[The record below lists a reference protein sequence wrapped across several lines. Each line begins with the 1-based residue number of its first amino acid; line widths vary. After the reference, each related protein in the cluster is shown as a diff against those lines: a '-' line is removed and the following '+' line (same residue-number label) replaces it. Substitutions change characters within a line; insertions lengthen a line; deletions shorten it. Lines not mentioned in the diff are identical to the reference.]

1 VEFLL
6 AALPATAD
14 APIVDLL
21 GSERLLLAVDL
32 VGVFVFGLSGALV
45 AVRRELDLFGVA
57 VLAVATGLGG
67 GMIRDVLIG
76 AVPPVALADARYLI
90 AALAAA
96 GVGFVSHRLLERL
109 GPAVRLLDALGLG
122 FFAVAGTSK
131 ALSAGLPGFTAV
143 GLGVL
148 TAVGGGVVR
157 DLLANEV
164 PLVLHREIYAVAALV
179 GAVIVTIAATLD
191 AYEPLTA
198 AIAIIVTFAIRL
210 VAIRRQWNAPRP
222 KPVPE

>member
-1 VEFLL
+1 MAV
-6 AALPATAD
+6 AD

-32 VGVFVFGLSGALV
+32 VGVFVFGLSGAVL
-45 AVRRELDLFGVA
+45 AVRRELDVFGVA
-57 VLAVATGLGG
+57 VLALVTGLGG

-76 AVPPVALADARYLI
+76 SVPPVALADPRYPI

-96 GVGFVSHRLLERL
+96 GVGFVSHRPLERL

-131 ALSAGLPGFTAV
+131 ALSAGLPSFSAV

-148 TAVGGGVVR
+148 TGVGGGLLR

-164 PLVLHREIYAVAALV
+164 PLVLHREIYAVAALA
-179 GAVIVTIAATLD
+179 GAVFVAIAAVLD
-191 AYEPLTA
+191 AYNPVTA
-198 AIAIIVTFAIRL
+198 AVAIIATFALRL
-210 VAIRRQWNAPRP
+210 VAIRRRWNAPRP
-222 KPVPE
+222 KPTAPERSE